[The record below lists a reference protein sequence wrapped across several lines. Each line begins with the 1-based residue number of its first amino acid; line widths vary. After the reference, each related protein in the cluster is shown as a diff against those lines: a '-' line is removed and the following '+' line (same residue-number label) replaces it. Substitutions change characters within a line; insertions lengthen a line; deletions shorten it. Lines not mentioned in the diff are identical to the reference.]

1 MRKLMKYFS
10 NGFLKQKK
18 NTKQN
23 KILMFPS
30 REKTTKTFSLR
41 LYPL

>member
-10 NGFLKQKK
+10 NGFLKKK
-18 NTKQN
+18 N

-30 REKTTKTFSLR
+30 RTTKKNEEKNSRKNNKYF
-41 LYPL
+41 